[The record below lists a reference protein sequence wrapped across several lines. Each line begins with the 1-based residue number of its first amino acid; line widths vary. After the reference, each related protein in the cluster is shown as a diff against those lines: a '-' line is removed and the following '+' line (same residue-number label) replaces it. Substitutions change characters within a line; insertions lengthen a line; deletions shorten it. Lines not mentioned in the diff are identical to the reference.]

1 MIYHMFP
8 WLSHG
13 SRLSLQPQDGAHL
26 KEDVPLGKIVRQ
38 PGFVDGSDSS
48 IDKYPAEDGI

>member
-1 MIYHMFP
+1 MFP